1 MLHGRNLPGTDGGA
15 RHPTNLRGAMR
26 LKYAM
31 KFVAD
36 MDKAVAFH
44 RDVLGVTLRFQS
56 PGWSKFD
63 TGETT
68 LALHPA
74 SEGYPAGSVQLSFG
88 SDDLEAFYAARA
100 ANGVT
105 FTLPPTPLHGTT
117 IARFLDCEGAEV
129 SVGR

>member
-1 MLHGRNLPGTDGGA
+1 MKF
-15 RHPTNLRGAMR
+15 
-26 LKYAM
+26 KYAM

-44 RDVLGVTLRFQS
+44 RDVLGLTLRFQS
-56 PGWSKFD
+56 PGWSEFD
-63 TGETT
+63 TGATT

-74 SEGYPAGSVQLSFG
+74 SAGYPAGSVQLAFNT
-88 SDDLEAFYAARA
+88 DDLEGFYAARE

-105 FTLPPTPLHGTT
+105 FVMPPTPLHGTT

>member
-1 MLHGRNLPGTDGGA
+1 MK
-15 RHPTNLRGAMR
+15 

-31 KFVAD
+31 KFVTD

-44 RDVLGVTLRFQS
+44 RDVLGLKLRFQS
-56 PGWSKFD
+56 PGWSEFE

-74 SEGYPAGSVQLSFG
+74 SAGYPAGSIQLSFG
-88 SDDLEAFYAARA
+88 TDDLERFYAARE

-105 FTLPPTPLHGTT
+105 FSMPPTPLHGGT
-117 IARFLDCEGAEV
+117 IARFLDCERAEV
-129 SVGR
+129 SVGQN